1 MLKKEIFIGKST
13 SKNMKI
19 YLCMKD
25 KLNNKNTF
33 EVFKFNGSK
42 DR

>member
-1 MLKKEIFIGKST
+1 MIKKEIFIGKLNL
-13 SKNMKI
+13 KNMKV

-33 EVFKFNGSK
+33 EVFKLK
-42 DR
+42 